1 MTTREGEAMPPVS
14 HETAPIEGVEV
25 RETGRGKF
33 QVEIRTAAGTFL
45 ADEPAAA
52 GGLGSGA
59 TPYDLLGAAL
69 GACTAMT
76 LRLYADRKGW
86 PLKSALVRIAHRSEG
101 LEVKDRFAREIV
113 LEGDLSAEQRRRLL
127 AIAERCPVHRT
138 LSRGSEI
145 VTVLTENPDPCKLEP
160 EPLDHASDMLEV
172 AKDY

>member
-1 MTTREGEAMPPVS
+1 MAKDDER
-14 HETAPIEGVEV
+14 APIEGVEV

-33 QVEIRTAAGTFL
+33 QVEVRTASGLLL

-59 TPYDLLGAAL
+59 TPYDLLAAAL

-86 PLKSALVRIAHRSEG
+86 PLRSALVRVAHRSQG

-113 LEGDLSAEQRRRLL
+113 LEGELAAEQKQRLL
-127 AIAERCPVHRT
+127 EIAERCPVHKT
-138 LSRGSEI
+138 LTRGSEI
-145 VTVLTENPDPCKLEP
+145 VSVLADNREPCALEP
-160 EPLDHASDMLEV
+160 EPLDHASDMLELV
-172 AKDY
+172 EDY